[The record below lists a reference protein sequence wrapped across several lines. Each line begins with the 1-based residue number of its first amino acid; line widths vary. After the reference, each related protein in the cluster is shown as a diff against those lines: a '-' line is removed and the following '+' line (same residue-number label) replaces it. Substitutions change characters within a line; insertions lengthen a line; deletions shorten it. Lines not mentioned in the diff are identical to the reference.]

1 MMNFAVF
8 ASGNGS
14 NLQAIINAVKKG
26 RVRANLKLVVS
37 DNPSAYALE
46 RARKARIKSIVI
58 EPTGFLDRESFDREV
73 IRRLDQEQ
81 IDFIVLA
88 GFMRILS
95 PVFIQKYPHKILNI
109 HPAILP
115 AFKGA
120 HAIKDAFEYGARVTG
135 VTVHFIDEKVDHGP
149 IILQEVVKIS
159 PRDTLASLEKKIHAI
174 EHKIYPKAV
183 DLFARGRVKI
193 EGRTVKIS

>member
-1 MMNFAVF
+1 MNFAVF